1 MRFTCTKDNL
11 LKGFDMVSGV
21 VRKSVNLPILANTL
35 IEVKENKVELVAT
48 DLELATRATIR
59 AKVDA
64 PGSFTVPTKT
74 MSDFIRLLTE
84 EQVTVSLEG
93 NELHIISGTTS
104 TKIKGTPA
112 DEFPVF
118 PEIEAEKNYT
128 LLAEPFR
135 QALSDVVIATAKNE
149 IRPELSGV
157 YAGFFT
163 ERFGGLVMAAT
174 DSYRLAEKKLSV
186 AQGTDQFTA
195 IIPAHTVQEMIRLIG
210 LGEGETQVRISFS
223 GNHLM
228 VRFDTFELSSRL
240 VDGRYPD
247 YAQIIP
253 TEFAASATVSGD
265 MLTKKIKAASL
276 FTTLG
281 VNAVRFEITPEM
293 KSLSL
298 SSISTQKGE
307 HSASV
312 EAVITGEKNDILLN
326 HRYVLDGLSHMSGDI
341 VFEMNSPQSPC
352 LFHEKDKDE
361 YLYIVMP
368 IRQ

>member
-11 LKGFDMVSGV
+11 LKGFDIVSGV
-21 VRKSVNLPILANTL
+21 VKKSMNLPILSNTL
-35 IEVKENKVELVAT
+35 IEVKENKVELIAT
-48 DLELATRATIR
+48 DLELAIRTTIR
-59 AKVDA
+59 AKVDMV
-64 PGSFTVPTKT
+64 GSFTVPTKT
-74 MSDFIRLLTE
+74 MTDFIRLLTE

-118 PEIEAEKNYT
+118 PEIDETQNYT

-135 QALSDVVIATAKNE
+135 AALSDVVIAAAKNE

-163 ERFGGLVMAAT
+163 ERYEGLVLAAT
-174 DSYRLAEKKLSV
+174 DSYRLAEKKVSV
-186 AQGTDQFTA
+186 AQGADTFTA

-210 LGEGETQVRISFS
+210 LGEGETQVRLAFAN
-223 GNHLM
+223 NHLM
-228 VRFDTFELSSRL
+228 LRYDTFEMSSRL
-240 VDGRYPD
+240 IDGKYPD

-253 TEFAASATVSGD
+253 TEFATTAEVAGD
-265 MLTKKIKAASL
+265 MLVKKIKAASL
-276 FTTLG
+276 FTTTG
-281 VNAVRFEITPEM
+281 VNAVNISLEPAM
-293 KSLSL
+293 KLVSL
-298 SSISTQKGE
+298 SSTSTQKGE
-307 HSASV
+307 HSATV
-312 EAVITGEKNDILLN
+312 EAEITGGDNSIVLN
-326 HRYVLDGLSHMSGDI
+326 HRYVLDGLGHMSGKI
-341 VFEMNSPQSPC
+341 TLGVNSAQAPC
-352 LFHEKDKDE
+352 LLHEAGKDD